1 LSISTG
7 KNTLLPIFAVR
18 RKKYRALHREQTIH
32 QTHVYTYSLLAET
45 IFVTSVHL

>member
-18 RKKYRALHREQTIH
+18 RKNTALCTANRRSIRHMCIH
-32 QTHVYTYSLLAET
+32 TAY
-45 IFVTSVHL
+45 